1 MQKVHRGKTGALIK
15 ASVLTGA
22 YCSDADKEE
31 INALTDYSENLGV
44 TFQIIDD
51 LLDVI
56 GDEEKLGKAVGS
68 DDKLNKSTY
77 PKLLGV
83 DGAKRAAQ
91 KYAEA
96 AADALDI
103 FGEDARN
110 LKDLVQ
116 FVLYRQS

>member
-1 MQKVHRGKTGALIK
+1 GALIK

-31 INALTDYSENLGV
+31 LKALTDYSENLGV
-44 TFQIIDD
+44 TFQIVDD

-77 PKLLGV
+77 PRLLGV
-83 DGAKRAAQ
+83 EGAKKAAE
-91 KYAEA
+91 KSA
-96 AADALDI
+96 AAAEKSLDI
-103 FGEDARN
+103 FGDDAGS
-110 LKDLVQ
+110 LKELVQ